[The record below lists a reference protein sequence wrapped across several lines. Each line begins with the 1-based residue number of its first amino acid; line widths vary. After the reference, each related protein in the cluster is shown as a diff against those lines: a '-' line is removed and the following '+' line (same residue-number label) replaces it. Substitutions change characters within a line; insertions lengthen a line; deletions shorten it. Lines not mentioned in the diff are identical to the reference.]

1 MKGVQLLEENH
12 HLKQVISHYYII
24 LVFCFCSIFLKSQFG
39 ESSQQMA
46 GTIVAQTDR
55 AEQGQSSDSITG
67 ICNSADLPE
76 DLDSSDVTLKLG

>member
-1 MKGVQLLEENH
+1 
-12 HLKQVISHYYII
+12 
-24 LVFCFCSIFLKSQFG
+24 
-39 ESSQQMA
+39 MA